1 MPCAKAALRALSWSV
16 PPCCRALRCLEAA
29 SGSEPLL
36 RVQILGVDFTKSN
49 EWTGKRSFG
58 GRSLHDTSFSTNP
71 YREAIKVIG
80 KTLEVFDDDRLIPAY
95 GFGTAETGADKLV
108 SFNPEE
114 RPCHAFQE
122 VEQRYLQLAQCLHF
136 VSSGGQYHVLII
148 VADGQVTRPTSTPE
162 GQLSSFE
169 QDTVN
174 AIWDNWQTVIM
185 DASLAKRG
193 GSLEYCPPAAEAQFA
208 LDALMEVPDQYQI
221 TQRLNI
227 LWKTRGI
234 NHSPEVLR
242 QANSRAPTLV
252 AQQQA
257 PDPARIRLA
266 HQLLARAAQGR
277 RSPLAQAVQAGQ
289 RRLLAMAAREREA
302 GSAAGDITQCIPSLI
317 LLHPREG
324 LVKGAQVFV
333 ALHKL
338 VDGVKVPHKGGRVA
352 FLEKNLTCGG
362 TAACRHRLR
371 EAKLAIHT

>member
-136 VSSGGQYHVLII
+136 VSVRSCLLRR
-148 VADGQVTRPTSTPE
+148 AR
-162 GQLSSFE
+162 QLTCCLPLHRLDPPPLPPSS
-169 QDTVN
+169 VRR
-174 AIWDNWQTVIM
+174 V
-185 DASLAKRG
+185 K
-193 GSLEYCPPAAEAQFA
+193 
-208 LDALMEVPDQYQI
+208 
-221 TQRLNI
+221 
-227 LWKTRGI
+227 
-234 NHSPEVLR
+234 
-242 QANSRAPTLV
+242 SR
-252 AQQQA
+252 
-257 PDPARIRLA
+257 
-266 HQLLARAAQGR
+266 
-277 RSPLAQAVQAGQ
+277 
-289 RRLLAMAAREREA
+289 
-302 GSAAGDITQCIPSLI
+302 PSLVGSTMSSSSS
-317 LLHPREG
+317 LMAR
-324 LVKGAQVFV
+324 
-333 ALHKL
+333 
-338 VDGVKVPHKGGRVA
+338 
-352 FLEKNLTCGG
+352 
-362 TAACRHRLR
+362 
-371 EAKLAIHT
+371 